1 MECGRCFPSRPFVV
15 LTVDQFVGQ
24 GGGPLELQKQDSHSF
39 QTEISSL
46 VVFVLYYYEKLTPF
60 DSTEAF

>member
-1 MECGRCFPSRPFVV
+1 MECGWSFPSRPFVV

-24 GGGPLELQKQDSHSF
+24 GGGPIERQKQHSHSF

>member
-24 GGGPLELQKQDSHSF
+24 GGGPLEAAGPLQF
-39 QTEISSL
+39 
-46 VVFVLYYYEKLTPF
+46 LT
-60 DSTEAF
+60 